1 MADRE
6 TIIDPGGGDGGS
18 GVIVAVIVLVI
29 LAIGAYFLFFNR
41 PAGVPA
47 GGSVTVEAPNVTVE
61 APAAPAPAAPAVPAS
76 Y

>member
-6 TIIDPGGGDGGS
+6 TLIDTGGGDGGS
-18 GVIVAVIVLVI
+18 GMLVAVIVLVI

-47 GGSVTVEAPNVTVE
+47 GGSTVTVEAPDITVPAPATPE
-61 APAAPAPAAPAVPAS
+61 PAAPAPAN
-76 Y
+76 